1 MKKERDEK
9 MDIIT
14 LAMLVH
20 YYVIN
25 NSTAMN
31 VTSLPG
37 LMQYENS
44 ALSGLFGAGILITIF
59 IIIMIALSY
68 LIDFINGVMIAS
80 FISLGLALIMS
91 LPGIAIVSPIVIYLF
106 ASILGLSALGNLLRG
121 VTSTW

>member
-1 MKKERDEK
+1 
-9 MDIIT
+9 MDVIT
-14 LAMLVH
+14 LALLVH
-20 YYVIN
+20 YYVMN

>member
-1 MKKERDEK
+1 

-37 LMQYENS
+37 LMSYENS
-44 ALSGLFGAGILITIF
+44 ALNGLFGAGILITIF
-59 IIIMIALSY
+59 IIIMVSLSY
-68 LIDFINGVMIAS
+68 IIDFLNGVMIAS
-80 FISLGLALIMS
+80 FISLGLSLVMA
-91 LPGIAIVSPIVIYLF
+91 LPGIAIVSPTVIYLF
-106 ASILGLSALGNLLRG
+106 GSILGLSVLGNLLRG
-121 VTSTW
+121 VWSTW